1 MFQFRR
7 FPTHAYLIQRALT
20 GSSPA
25 GLPHSEIHGSMPICG
40 SPWLIAAC
48 HVLHRLLMPR
58 HPPCALLRLTFDPAA
73 FAARSFVNYKV
84 AVQELCKLHLQKFLF
99 VKLQITLLLGFSTN
113 CFALTLFCRFASS
126 FLSPFVQFS
135 RCKGRRMCPPN

>member
-7 FPTHAYLIQRALT
+7 FPTRAYLIQRALT

-58 HPPCALLRLTFDPAA
+58 HPPCALVRLTLRRPV
-73 FAARSFVNYKV
+73 RSDYR
-84 AVQELCKLHLQKFLF
+84 QLQSSCPRIMQAPLYRSCF
-99 VKLQITLLLGFSTN
+99 VKLQIHPPKRITSTN
-113 CFALTLFCRFASS
+113 CFANFFCRFAFFS
-126 FLSPFVQFS
+126 FSIYSVLKVQS
-135 RCKGRRMCPPN
+135 RFLLKPDRSL